1 MTYKDKDQE
10 LYTHQFLDCQGIDWY
25 KVLGKLNETIEVSA
39 LGSKAILKKN
49 SVSGVAAGWFKNVRM
64 GTFFSFL
71 QKKIF
76 FSKNGQ
82 YFPTK
87 KKIKEKKKKKKRPP
101 YWLQKRT
108 PAGPET
114 EVFFRLV

>member
-1 MTYKDKDQE
+1 MCYISLERVD
-10 LYTHQFLDCQGIDWY
+10 
-25 KVLGKLNETIEVSA
+25 
-39 LGSKAILKKN
+39 SKAILKKK

-87 KKIKEKKKKKKRPP
+87 KKNLGKKKKNAASLLASKTDTR
-101 YWLQKRT
+101 WTGNRS
-108 PAGPET
+108 
-114 EVFFRLV
+114 FF